1 MCPGRA
7 RTHCLHAILG
17 IRVPFVCGIPPVSKT
32 PEPTLRHYLE
42 YAAFR
47 AAAGLIRLL
56 PWRVALAVGAGVGRI
71 YHLLD
76 ARHRRVVRENLRAS
90 DLGLDEAGIRR
101 VARACFAHF
110 GSLLF
115 ATVRMLRM
123 SPQRIRSLVRFE
135 GLEHFDAAIA
145 EGKGFI
151 GLTGH
156 FGNWELMALSLSLE
170 GRTLAVIGRE
180 LDNPL
185 LEPYLSGLRG
195 RFGNT
200 VIPKDGAMRET
211 LRVLRKGRAVGFLL
225 DQDALANGVFTRFHG
240 RWASTH
246 PTAGLLAVKYALP
259 IVPIF
264 NRIHPDGTLTVVIH
278 PPLRVAA
285 SGNVERDT
293 WIATQLMTRSI
304 EAEGRHD
311 PARWFWMHRRFKT
324 QPATEAQLPPAEWQ
338 AEAAALW
345 DAYTH

>member
-1 MCPGRA
+1 M
-7 RTHCLHAILG
+7 T
-17 IRVPFVCGIPPVSKT
+17 KN
-32 PEPTLRHYLE
+32 PEPTLRHRLE

-47 AAAGLIRLL
+47 TAETLIRLL
-56 PWRVALAVGAGVGRI
+56 PWRAALALGKGVGRF
-71 YHLLD
+71 YHLID

-90 DLGLDEAGIRR
+90 DLGLDEGEVRH

-115 ATVRMLRM
+115 ATVRMLHM
-123 SPQRIRSLVRFE
+123 PEAQIRALVDFE
-135 GLEHFDAAIA
+135 GLEHFDAAA
-145 EGKGFI
+145 AGGKGFI

-156 FGNWELMALSLSLE
+156 FGNWELMALALSLE

-200 VIPKDGAMRET
+200 VIAKEGAMRGT
-211 LRVLRKGRAVGFLL
+211 LKVLRTGKAVGFLL

-246 PTAGLLAVKYALP
+246 PTAGLLAVKYGLP

-264 NRIHPDGTLTVVIH
+264 NRVHPDGTLTVVIH

-285 SGNVERDT
+285 TENTERDI
-293 WIATQLMTRSI
+293 WIATQLMTRCI
-304 EAEGRHD
+304 ELEGRDD
-311 PARWFWMHRRFKT
+311 PARWFWMHRRYKT
-324 QPATEAQLPPAEWQ
+324 QPTTEQLPPLEWQ
-338 AEAAALW
+338 EEAARLW
-345 DAYTH
+345 ERYLQRGGIEGKKIHHGEHRGH